1 MVHTT
6 KDAQY
11 VLEGLHTL
19 VKKQMEMWNV
29 PGLALAIVKD
39 GEIILAEGFGYRD
52 VERKL
57 PVTPNT
63 MFAIGSCSKAFTAMV
78 AAQLVD
84 DEKLEWDTTVRTY
97 LPDFD
102 MYDSMAAERITMRD
116 MLCHR
121 TGLPR
126 HDNMWYGLS

>member
-19 VKKQMEMWNV
+19 VRKQMEMWNV

-39 GEIILAEGFGYRD
+39 GEVIMAEGFGYRN
-52 VERKL
+52 VEQKL
-57 PVTPNT
+57 LVTPT
-63 MFAIGSCSKAFTAMV
+63 TLFAIGSCTKAFTAMA
-78 AAQLVD
+78 AAQLI
-84 DEKLEWDTTVRTY
+84 DEDKIEWDSPVRTY
-97 LPDFD
+97 FPDFE
-102 MYDSMAAERITMRD
+102 MYDPMAAERITMRD

-126 HDNMWYGLS
+126 HDNM